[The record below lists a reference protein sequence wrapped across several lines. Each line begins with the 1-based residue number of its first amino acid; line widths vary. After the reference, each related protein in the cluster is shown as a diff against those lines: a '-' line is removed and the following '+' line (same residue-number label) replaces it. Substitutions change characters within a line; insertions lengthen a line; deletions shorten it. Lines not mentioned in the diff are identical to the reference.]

1 MKLTT
6 PLTLGEVAKWLNLHY
21 KGDPNVVIS
30 GINEIHKVEPGD
42 LTFVDHPK
50 YYDRVLSSPATTIV
64 IDQDQDPP
72 EGKALLVAEDPF
84 SVFNQLA
91 GYYRLKDNAPEQP
104 VYHRGQEVVLGQG
117 VQIFPG
123 VYLGDQVHIGDYS
136 VIYPNTVIYAG
147 TQIGSHVTI
156 HANTT
161 IGADAFYFKSRGTY
175 HEKMLSS
182 GKVVIEDHVEIG
194 SNCSIDR
201 GVSGYT
207 HIGEGTKIDGE
218 VHLGHGVVIGKH
230 CLIAA
235 QVGIGGKTILEDYVK
250 LWGQVGLNKSIRL
263 GKGAEILASSAVSK
277 SIPGNETYF
286 GIPALPTN
294 QAYRELAAV
303 RKLPRWQQ
311 EIENRLT
318 AGDNTPSW

>member
-1 MKLTT
+1 MKLSNPITV
-6 PLTLGEVAKWLNLHY
+6 GQVADWLNLPF
-21 KGDPNVVIS
+21 KGDPAQVIN
-30 GINEIHKVEPGD
+30 GINEIHKVEHGD

-50 YYDRVLSSPATTIV
+50 YYETVLGSSATTIV
-64 IDQDQDPP
+64 IDQEQEPP
-72 EGKALLVAEDPF
+72 EGKALLFAEDPF
-84 SVFNQLA
+84 SIFNQLA
-91 GYYRLKDNAPEQP
+91 GYYRLKDNPPEQP
-104 VYHRGQEVVLGQG
+104 AYHRGQDVILGEG

-147 TQIGSHVTI
+147 TQIGAHVTI

-161 IGADAFYFKSRGTY
+161 IGADAFYFKSRETH

-194 SNCSIDR
+194 SNCCIDR
-201 GVSGYT
+201 GVSGHT
-207 HIGEGTKIDGE
+207 RIGEGTKIDGE
-218 VHLGHGVVIGKH
+218 VHLGHGVEVGKH

-235 QVGIGGKTILEDYVK
+235 QVGIAGKTILEDRVK

-263 GKGAEILASSAVSK
+263 GEGAEVFASSAVSK
-277 SIPGNETYF
+277 SIPGNESYF
-286 GIPALPTN
+286 GIPALPSN
-294 QAYRELAAV
+294 QAFRELAAV
-303 RKLPRWQQ
+303 RKLPRWQE
-311 EIENRLT
+311 EIEKRLR